1 MRLTDKIPT
10 PKAVE
15 ILMRSVLDSEKSVED
30 RIEDATYLTVIQS
43 RIDKVL
49 NNFQQEYDEYVVLMM
64 KKQEDR
70 MKYENSPDS

>member
-15 ILMRSVLDSEKSVED
+15 ILMRSVLNSEKSVED

-49 NNFQQEYDEYVVLMM
+49 DNFQQEYEEYINHMM
-64 KKQEDR
+64 EKEEEK
-70 MKYENSPDS
+70 

>member
-49 NNFQQEYDEYVVLMM
+49 NNFQQEYEEYVNHMM
-64 KKQEDR
+64 KKEELIFG
-70 MKYENSPDS
+70 KV